1 MLRKNN
7 LLRDLEK
14 DLRIK
19 QIPTR
24 VTINGTSLFLRHCSA
39 QVMIDD
45 LASWFVLQSYFP
57 KMYFQNCSTG
67 EVRVALGS
75 LVSMLELPE
84 IIICDNPYDLD
95 PKFYGAIGY
104 AKTLDQSSVWQNFP
118 KTLFVLPEVEV
129 EKLDNLVSI
138 HLWFIAEEEMS
149 STISVGEVLRHLRD
163 IPFSPRDTCL
173 DPWVP
178 RVTGRINIPS
188 EPLWNKNVQNSLRLI
203 ASGEI
208 DKVVLARQ
216 CSFSL
221 SDPISVRAILHHLQK
236 ARYGLLFSIEL
247 SASENFLGVTPEI
260 LYRRNHSDIEI
271 MALAGT
277 TSLERGD
284 YLYRSKE
291 QSEFGIVKNFIYSN
305 MQSLCKT
312 IFWTPDMV
320 RQVSHLLHLCR
331 NYRGTLHSAIRNSD
345 IVRALHP
352 TPAICGFPKA
362 ASQEIIAK
370 LEPFHRGW
378 YASPIGY
385 LSHQKTELYIA
396 IRSALVCKDQLHIFS
411 GAGIV
416 AGSIA
421 EEEWEELNRKMAHF
435 L

>member
-1 MLRKNN
+1 MLRKNK
-7 LLRDLEK
+7 LLRDLET

-24 VTINGTSLFLRHCSA
+24 VTINERSLLLRHCSV

-45 LASWFVLQSYFP
+45 LAFWFVLQSYFP
-57 KMYFQNCSTG
+57 KMYFQNFSTG

-75 LVSMLELPE
+75 LISSPELPE
-84 IIICDNPYDLD
+84 IIVSDNPYDLD

-104 AKTLDQSSVWQNFP
+104 AKTSDQSSVWQNFP
-118 KTLFVLPEVEV
+118 KTLFVLPQVEV
-129 EKLDNLVSI
+129 EKIDHFVWI
-138 HLWFIAEEEMS
+138 HLWFIADEEMS
-149 STISVGEVLRHLRD
+149 STISVGEVLHRLRD
-163 IPFSPRDTCL
+163 IPFSPRETCVDT
-173 DPWVP
+173 WVP
-178 RVTGRINIPS
+178 RVTGRIDIPRK
-188 EPLWNKNVQNSLRLI
+188 PLWNTNVQNSLRLI

-216 CSFSL
+216 CSVSL
-221 SDPISVRAILHHLQK
+221 SDPTSIRAILHHLQK

-247 SASENFLGVTPEI
+247 SDGENFLGVTPEI
-260 LYRRNHSDIEI
+260 LYRRKYSDIEI

-277 TSLERGD
+277 TSLDRGD
-284 YLYRSKE
+284 YLFRSKE
-291 QSEFGIVKNFIYSN
+291 QSEFVIVNNFIYST

-312 IFWTPDMV
+312 IFWTPDRV
-320 RQVSHLLHLCR
+320 KQLSHLLHLCR

-352 TPAICGFPKA
+352 TPAISGFPKT
-362 ASQEIIAK
+362 ASQEVIAK

-385 LSHQKTELYIA
+385 LSHQKSELYIA